1 MPRGGP
7 RRPRPPTVA
16 GRRKRGCRRS
26 PRPALLRPPREE
38 EHPPAR
44 RATDTERVAVMIDKL
59 EAAGDGDLAALAEAA
74 AEWAPKIPACLD
86 YFGRI
91 EEVVS
96 MEREIRSGP

>member
-1 MPRGGP
+1 
-7 RRPRPPTVA
+7 
-16 GRRKRGCRRS
+16 
-26 PRPALLRPPREE
+26 
-38 EHPPAR
+38 
-44 RATDTERVAVMIDKL
+44 MIDKL